1 MMLGISAIFLFLLG
15 AAGLAFH
22 ATLPATGHIRPG
34 FFVFYT
40 NMSNLLLAVYQL
52 ALGVSSFFPGSGVL
66 RLLSAPGMALSMTLC
81 IFVTH
86 LIYQWVLVPSATKS
100 GKSLSDIGLS
110 SFGNLCVHY
119 IVPWLTVVQWLL
131 WQDKSGLTVRHA
143 LYWLALPLAYFAFGM
158 ARGATGKPI
167 GHTKHCYPYPFMD
180 PQVMGKRFWPV
191 VLLLVIAFFGL
202 GCLFVGV
209 GRLL

>member
-22 ATLPATGHIRPG
+22 STLPATGHIRPG

-40 NMSNLLLAVYQL
+40 NLSNLLLAVYQL

-110 SFGNLCVHY
+110 SFGNLCVCKKE
-119 IVPWLTVVQWLL
+119 I
-131 WQDKSGLTVRHA
+131 
-143 LYWLALPLAYFAFGM
+143 
-158 ARGATGKPI
+158 
-167 GHTKHCYPYPFMD
+167 
-180 PQVMGKRFWPV
+180 MGKCQRDYEKTV
-191 VLLLVIAFFGL
+191 MVCG
-202 GCLFVGV
+202 
-209 GRLL
+209 

>member
-15 AAGLAFH
+15 AAGLVFH
-22 ATLPATGHIRPG
+22 STLPATGHIRPG

-40 NMSNLLLAVYQL
+40 NLSNLLLAVYQL
-52 ALGVSSFFPGSGVL
+52 ALGVSSFFPSSGVF
-66 RLLSAPGMALSMTLC
+66 RLLSAPGVALSMTLC

-131 WQDKSGLTVRHA
+131 WQDKSGLAVRHA

-180 PQVMGKRFWPV
+180 PRVMGKRFWPV
-191 VLLLVIAFFGL
+191 VVLLIIAFFGL

>member
-1 MMLGISAIFLFLLG
+1 
-15 AAGLAFH
+15 
-22 ATLPATGHIRPG
+22 
-34 FFVFYT
+34 
-40 NMSNLLLAVYQL
+40 
-52 ALGVSSFFPGSGVL
+52 
-66 RLLSAPGMALSMTLC
+66 MTLC

-86 LIYQWVLVPSATKS
+86 LIYQWVLVPSATKR
-100 GKSLSDIGLS
+100 GKALSDIGFS

-119 IVPWLTVVQWLL
+119 AVPWLTVVQWLL

-143 LYWLALPLAYFAFGM
+143 LYWLALPLAYFTFGM
-158 ARGATGKPI
+158 ARGATGRPI

>member
-1 MMLGISAIFLFLLG
+1 MLRVSALVIAAVT
-15 AAGLAFH
+15 AAGLYKKAW
-22 ATLPATGHIRPG
+22 LPEKKCIRAG
-34 FFVFYT
+34 FFVYYT
-40 NMSNLLLAVYQL
+40 HLSNLLVLAYEL
-52 ALGVSSFFPGSGVL
+52 ALGIGGRGALRWLGSPGV
-66 RLLSAPGMALSMTLC
+66 ALSVTLC
-81 IFVTH
+81 IYVTH
-86 LIYQWVLVPSATKS
+86 LIYALVLIPLAKHSNDESWLK
-100 GKSLSDIGLS
+100 GRY
-110 SFGNLCVHY
+110 SFANVCVHY
-119 IVPWLTVVQWLL
+119 IVPGLVAVQWLL

-158 ARGATGKPI
+158 ARGATGRPI

-191 VLLLVIAFFGL
+191 VVLLVIAFFGM

>member
-15 AAGLAFH
+15 AAGLVFH
-22 ATLPATGHIRPG
+22 STLPATGHIRPG

-40 NMSNLLLAVYQL
+40 NLSNLLLAVYQL
-52 ALGVSSFFPGSGVL
+52 ALGVSSFFPDSGVF
-66 RLLSAPGMALSMTLC
+66 RLLSAPATALSMTLC

-100 GKSLSDIGLS
+100 GKSLFDIGLS

-119 IVPWLTVVQWLL
+119 TVPWLTVVQWLL

-158 ARGATGKPI
+158 ARGTTGRPI
-167 GHTKHCYPYPFMD
+167 GPTKHCYPYPFMD

-191 VLLLVIAFFGL
+191 VLLLIIAFFGL